1 MVGSSVHNM
10 IDDHLSNRPVLPAEQ
25 YFYPLV
31 SSAMEVEPDLEV
43 WLSGGSK
50 DDPIVGDK
58 ALQMVKD
65 CYDRALEALSEI
77 DVWDVEYDASG
88 TLAGCP
94 VPIKA
99 FVDVIG
105 EHKKH
110 GPVIVDWKTSSK
122 KPTSNLQLEVY
133 NALLRAG
140 RYRDN
145 EHKFKGLY
153 AMLRPGV
160 PKARPVS
167 LLGGSEKAVG
177 MKFKETLDRMTTG
190 PHEAVQGF
198 MCDYCFQK
206 LNCLAYSG
214 PTPRALYYN
223 VEDIDVFPF

>member
-10 IDDHLSNRPVLPAEQ
+10 IEDHLSNRPVLPAEQ

-31 SSAMEVEPDLEV
+31 SSAMEVEPDLGV

-65 CYDRALEALSEI
+65 CHDRALEALSEI
-77 DVWDVEYDASG
+77 DVWEVEYDASG

-110 GPVIVDWKTSSK
+110 GPVIADWKTSSK

-133 NALLRAG
+133 NALLTKQSRFDG
-140 RYRDN
+140 V
-145 EHKFKGLY
+145 EFKGLY

-167 LLGGSEKAVG
+167 LSGGSEKAVG
-177 MKFKETLDRMTTG
+177 VKFKETLDRMTAG
-190 PHEAVQGF
+190 SHEAVQGF

-206 LNCLAYSG
+206 LNCLPYAG
-214 PTPRALYYN
+214 PTARALYYN
-223 VEDIDVFPF
+223 VEDVDVFPF